1 MSMSGARRVT
11 DMKQLLLATSALI
24 AVGLIAARAGAADP
38 IRLTLGGFFQ
48 VMAKMKAA
56 AGANQ

>member
-24 AVGLIAARAGAADP
+24 VVGLIAGRAGAADR
-38 IRLTLGGFFQ
+38 IRLTLGSFFQ
-48 VMAKMKAA
+48 VMAKMNTT

>member
-1 MSMSGARRVT
+1 MSMQRARGVT
-11 DMKQLLLATSALI
+11 HMKHQLLATSALI

-48 VMAKMKAA
+48 VMAKMNTT